1 MIYVIYHHIDGD
13 DIDKLIGIHRRATFK
28 TLWLSQKTYGGV
40 RTLQCQILKWVK
52 LRVAEIY
59 QASKKAGAKMEAL
72 TSAQRIE
79 RYWTPFLRNNPPKSA
94 KKPHRPDFDP
104 TLGVAIRHANCDP
117 LLSSQQP
124 GRLQPSQIM
133 GSTPPSTPKSR
144 PFSHGAPSSNKR
156 KREDLELEVKSP
168 ETDAGGLAEDRE
180 IKLAGQSGVLDDVLG
195 YLVPGNTDKPNE
207 KGSTTTTREKVQ
219 IVRAMLFFVTHEVDP
234 ADMIKLLR
242 DRDMWSKDMELEAVS
257 WAGTVSNWQNRTLNF
272 VSDSIQAV
280 VKQRETE
287 LPKMTGK
294 DRSQVWATEYRKNPI
309 RYAQKMWGAVGAVV
323 KWDVIF
329 DPPATCSKEM
339 KDLMQTWRTY
349 LIRCYVYAAENSYV
363 FRHLYKID
371 PEALLEHKMAGEDE
385 YSLWRGARL
394 TEAIN
399 PPSIK
404 DIPIPSEFAPARK
417 KRRAVKP
424 AKIAKPGK
432 DLNEAIEGIIG

>member
-79 RYWTPFLRNNPPKSA
+79 RYWTPFLRNNP
-94 KKPHRPDFDP
+94 
-104 TLGVAIRHANCDP
+104 
-117 LLSSQQP
+117 
-124 GRLQPSQIM
+124 IM